1 MSKTTATKSASPKTM
16 TELVELMGDK
26 LTPFQQGDVVD
37 VTVLAVSKDSISVDV
52 SGLAAGVI
60 PEKEFSVQMGK
71 IKAGDKLRAY
81 VLVPE
86 NDRGYAILSLKRA
99 EKERLWNM
107 LEQRND
113 AGEVVQVRVVQA
125 NKGGLVAELNDMQ
138 GFIPVSQLA
147 FNHYPRVGG
156 DRQKI
161 QQKLA
166 ELIGQTLS
174 VKVISYDKT
183 SNKIIFSEKAA
194 GDVDLE
200 ERAKNYTIG
209 QKVNAK
215 ITGIADFGLFVDLG
229 EIEGLIHISQI
240 SWHRINNLRDH
251 FSVGQEIEA
260 EIISIEGGRI
270 SLSVKKLLPDPWQNE
285 VKNMVVG
292 QRVHGQISKVTP
304 YGAFVRISDNL
315 EGMLHS
321 SRAGEGETEGSPVN
335 EGDEYEFEIV
345 SIEPELRKIA
355 LRLSNDTAKKD
366 RQGD

>member
-1 MSKTTATKSASPKTM
+1 MA
-16 TELVELMGDK
+16 ELVELMGDK

-37 VTVLAVSKDSISVDV
+37 VSVLATSKDSISVDV
-52 SGLAAGVI
+52 SGLATGVI
-60 PEKEFSVQMGK
+60 PEKEFSVQAGK
-71 IKAGDKLRAY
+71 VKVGDKLRAY
-81 VLVPE
+81 VLMPE
-86 NDRGYAILSLKRA
+86 NDRGYVVLSLKRA

-113 AGEVVQVRVVQA
+113 TGEIVQVRVVQA

-147 FNHYPRVGG
+147 FHHYPRVGG
-156 DRQKI
+156 DRMKI

-174 VKVISYDKT
+174 VKIISYDKA

-194 GDVDLE
+194 GDLDLE
-200 ERAKNYTIG
+200 ERAKSFEVG
-209 QKVNAK
+209 QRVDAK
-215 ITGIADFGLFVDLG
+215 ITGIVDFGLFVDLG

-270 SLSVKKLLPDPWQNE
+270 SLSMKKLLPDPWQSE
-285 VKNMVVG
+285 VKDLSVG
-292 QRVHGQISKVTP
+292 QKVTGQISKVTP
-304 YGAFVRISDNL
+304 YGAFVRISYNL
-315 EGMLHS
+315 EGMLHLS
-321 SRAGEGETEGSPVN
+321 HPTEDEQASASVK
-335 EGDEYEFEIV
+335 EGDEREFQIV

-355 LRLSNDTAKKD
+355 LKLTDDTAKKD
-366 RQGD
+366 S